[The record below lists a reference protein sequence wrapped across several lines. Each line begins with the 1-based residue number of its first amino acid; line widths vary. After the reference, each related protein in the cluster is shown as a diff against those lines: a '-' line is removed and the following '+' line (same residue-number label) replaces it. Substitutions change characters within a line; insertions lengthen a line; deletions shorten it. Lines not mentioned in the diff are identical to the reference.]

1 MARLR
6 ITYRRSAIGYERG
19 QRLTLKALGLRSLNH
34 SVVHGDSRVVR
45 GMINKVKHLV
55 HVEELPEA

>member
-19 QRLTLKALGLRSLNH
+19 QRLTLKALGLRSLNQ

-55 HVEELPEA
+55 HVEELPEE